1 MSKKYMHKN
10 TYPGK
15 FIVFEGLDG
24 SGQSTQAGL
33 LADFLA
39 EKAQKKL
46 FGHTGI
52 EVTKEPTS
60 SLIGGLIRGQLNHD
74 WKSSAE
80 CLQILFAADR
90 LHHVEKEVI
99 PLLERGITVISD
111 RYFYSSVAYGTVD
124 IGDTE
129 WLLQINDKVLI
140 PDIVFLLKVSPKVC
154 VQRIATNRHGFTLFE
169 QEEMLEK
176 IWKNYMPLTK
186 RFKQMNIINGE
197 QPPGKVAKDIEN
209 ILVKKLL

>member
-1 MSKKYMHKN
+1 MKKN

-24 SGQSTQAGL
+24 SGQSTQASL
-33 LADFLA
+33 LADFLQ
-39 EKAQKKL
+39 EKQQRKR
-46 FGHTGI
+46 FGHTGV

-80 CLQILFAADR
+80 CLQMLFAADR
-90 LHHVEKEVI
+90 LYHLEKEII

-111 RYFYSSVAYGTVD
+111 RYFYSSVAYGTVTIKD
-124 IGDTE
+124 PE
-129 WLLQINDKVLI
+129 WLLHINDKILL
-140 PDIVFLLKVSPKVC
+140 PDAVFLLKVSPKVC
-154 VQRIATNRHGFTLFE
+154 VQRIAANRHGFTLFE

-176 IWKNYMPLTK
+176 IWGNYVPLAK
-186 RFKQMNIINGE
+186 RFRQMNIINGE
-197 QPPGKVAKDIEN
+197 QPPGKVAKDIQN
-209 ILVKKLL
+209 ILVKKLS

>member
-1 MSKKYMHKN
+1 MKQN

-24 SGQSTQAGL
+24 SGQTTQANL
-33 LADFLA
+33 LADFLQ
-39 EKAQKKL
+39 EKKQRKR

-52 EVTKEPTS
+52 EITKEPTS

-80 CLQILFAADR
+80 CLQMLFAADR
-90 LHHVEKEVI
+90 LYHLEKEII

-111 RYFYSSVAYGTVD
+111 RFFYTSVAYGTVD
-124 IGDTE
+124 IKDSA
-129 WLLQINDKVLI
+129 WLLKINDKVLL
-140 PDIVFLLKVSPKVC
+140 PDIVFLLRVSPKVC
-154 VQRIATNRHGFTLFE
+154 MQRIATNRHSVTLFE

-176 IWKNYMPLTK
+176 IWKNYLPLTK
-186 RFKQMNIINGE
+186 KFKNINVMNGE
-197 QPPGKVAKDIEN
+197 QPIEKIAKN
-209 ILVKKLL
+209 IQNIVIKKLS